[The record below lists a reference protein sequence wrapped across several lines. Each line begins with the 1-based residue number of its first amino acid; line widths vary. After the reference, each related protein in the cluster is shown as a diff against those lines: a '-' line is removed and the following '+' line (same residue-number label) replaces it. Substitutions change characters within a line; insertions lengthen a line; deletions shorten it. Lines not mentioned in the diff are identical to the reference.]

1 MCMEIIDITTHLRN
15 EDILKFL
22 CSVQER
28 ELGLRRKEKNKDEN
42 LESKHQTKG
51 QLHHVIEFRFKSS
64 FVFVFFFLTCKKKDL
79 KAHTWAFDL
88 MVFQ

>member
-1 MCMEIIDITTHLRN
+1 MEIPDITMHLRN
-15 EDILKFL
+15 QDILKFL
-22 CSVQER
+22 C
-28 ELGLRRKEKNKDEN
+28 ELGLRRKEKKKTKDES

-51 QLHHVIEFRFKSS
+51 QIHYVIEFRFKSP
-64 FVFVFFFLTCKKKDL
+64 FFFFFFNLSKKNL

>member
-22 CSVQER
+22 CSVQES
-28 ELGLRRKEKNKDEN
+28 GLRRKEKKKKKTEN

-64 FVFVFFFLTCKKKDL
+64 FVFVFFFLTCKKKRFKSSYL
-79 KAHTWAFDL
+79 GL
-88 MVFQ
+88 